1 MRAPRRLLAT
11 LSPTTPSV
19 APSSLLPP
27 YTHSLPT
34 SATTTSSS
42 SSSRLRPPYA
52 HSVSPLSPA
61 LRAPMRYAL
70 LRENAS
76 ANDPTS
82 VADSAW
88 VTWAEGLL
96 GSESGRREVRDKW
109 VEAIVGLE
117 KIKSV
122 GVRPGPQISFHSLA
136 SHLDVGSTIQAILA
150 SGSVIVRDVVLD
162 AEASKWAAEIVR
174 ATNEREGNPVF
185 WHPSLLAARAHPS
198 VLSSNK
204 QLLSALAANT
214 GVGVNVNVDGT
225 ADPFVL
231 AEAVQE
237 GFESDEPRGIDL
249 ENNWVPVSPSSS
261 TPNTPLLAH
270 LALTPSLSY
279 LLPTSHSA
287 IYAALRPLFRP
298 VRSRLSFYHP
308 SAYLDPTNWVLL
320 SPGEVVTPH
329 PSAFASHSDVDA
341 SANNTPADV
350 AGSDLPHL
358 DGTFSRIE
366 LEAGDMLYR
375 HPSVPARAS
384 SRVGE
389 SGLSLPISPIPAEGH
404 GAAAYVR
411 SQREAF
417 EAGSPP
423 PGYASRLGG
432 VAALEAAGA
441 RDAIGGNGGK
451 RAMGY

>member
-1 MRAPRRLLAT
+1 MGIRAFRQRTGDPRRAELT
-11 LSPTTPSV
+11 IV
-19 APSSLLPP
+19 A
-27 YTHSLPT
+27 
-34 SATTTSSS
+34 
-42 SSSRLRPPYA
+42 
-52 HSVSPLSPA
+52 
-61 LRAPMRYAL
+61 
-70 LRENAS
+70 
-76 ANDPTS
+76 
-82 VADSAW
+82 
-88 VTWAEGLL
+88 
-96 GSESGRREVRDKW
+96 
-109 VEAIVGLE
+109 
-117 KIKSV
+117 
-122 GVRPGPQISFHSLA
+122 
-136 SHLDVGSTIQAILA
+136 
-150 SGSVIVRDVVLD
+150 
-162 AEASKWAAEIVR
+162 
-174 ATNEREGNPVF
+174 VF

-249 ENNWVPVSPSSS
+249 ENNWVSPSSS

-279 LLPTSHSA
+279 LPPTSHSA

-320 SPGEVVTPH
+320 SPGEVVSPH

-341 SANNTPADV
+341 SANNTAADV

>member
-1 MRAPRRLLAT
+1 MGIRAFRQRTGDPRRAELT
-11 LSPTTPSV
+11 IV
-19 APSSLLPP
+19 A
-27 YTHSLPT
+27 
-34 SATTTSSS
+34 
-42 SSSRLRPPYA
+42 
-52 HSVSPLSPA
+52 
-61 LRAPMRYAL
+61 
-70 LRENAS
+70 
-76 ANDPTS
+76 
-82 VADSAW
+82 
-88 VTWAEGLL
+88 
-96 GSESGRREVRDKW
+96 
-109 VEAIVGLE
+109 
-117 KIKSV
+117 
-122 GVRPGPQISFHSLA
+122 
-136 SHLDVGSTIQAILA
+136 
-150 SGSVIVRDVVLD
+150 
-162 AEASKWAAEIVR
+162 
-174 ATNEREGNPVF
+174 VF

-261 TPNTPLLAH
+261 TPNTPLLAD

-279 LLPTSHSA
+279 LPPTSHSA

-320 SPGEVVTPH
+320 SPGEVVSPH

-341 SANNTPADV
+341 SANNTAADV